1 MTKEQIIENYK
12 KARHITDGYVLDE
25 DEMYF
30 VEELV
35 KVHAKLASN
44 TEIIGSVSD
53 CGVTKALKED
63 WDDIEGKGLDDKL
76 EKW

>member
-12 KARHITDGYVLDE
+12 KARHITDEYVLDE

-35 KVHAKLASN
+35 KVHTKLANN
-44 TEIIGSVSD
+44 TEIIGSVIKCDACNKDYEPSLCD
-53 CGVTKALKED
+53 SC
-63 WDDIEGKGLDDKL
+63 IDKL
-76 EKW
+76 VKGTF